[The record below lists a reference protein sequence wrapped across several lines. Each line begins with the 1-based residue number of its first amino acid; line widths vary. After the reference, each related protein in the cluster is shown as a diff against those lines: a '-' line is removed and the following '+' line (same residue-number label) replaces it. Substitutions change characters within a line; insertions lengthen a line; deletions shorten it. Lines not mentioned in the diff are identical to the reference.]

1 MSREISFRMPE
12 SMRERLDQTWPDS
25 GRYTSRAEYIRHA
38 VAEKLDREEE
48 G

>member
-1 MSREISFRMPE
+1 MKDLTARVPPE
-12 SMRERLDQTWPDS
+12 LITEMDALIDESAV
-25 GRYTSRAEYIRHA
+25 YTSRAEYIRHA